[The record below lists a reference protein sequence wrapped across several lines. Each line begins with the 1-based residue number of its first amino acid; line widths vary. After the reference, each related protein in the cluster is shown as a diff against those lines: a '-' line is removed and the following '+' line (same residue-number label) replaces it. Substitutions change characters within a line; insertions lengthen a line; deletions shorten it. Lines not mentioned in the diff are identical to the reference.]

1 MALLIFVIFFLN
13 LVASKFYW
21 YSLLW
26 WFDMPMHFLGGVW
39 LGLASVWFY
48 FFGRKHKPMPEINVS
63 RIVKISIISSFVI
76 GLGWELYEYIV
87 QIIVPIANIASPL
100 DSVSDLFFDIAGGA
114 VAAIYLLTQ
123 ISFGEKS
130 KSDI

>member
-1 MALLIFVIFFLN
+1 
-13 LVASKFYW
+13 
-21 YSLLW
+21 
-26 WFDMPMHFLGGVW
+26 MPMHFLGGVW

-76 GLGWELYEYIV
+76 GFGWEIYEYIV
-87 QIIVPIANIASPL
+87 QMLVPAANIASPL
-100 DSVSDLFFDIAGGA
+100 DSVSDLFFDTAGGA
-114 VAAIYLLTQ
+114 AAAIYLLSQ
-123 ISFGEKS
+123 ISFGENS